1 MERSSRALERALI
14 DLAWSH
20 WTELGVSGWRLA
32 SSVASTAQDVA
43 IDPEPLIF
51 LTASLGNTDPRLRD
65 EATDWCIAFG
75 RYISKVRLKN
85 LVRLGLGDRDAYSA
99 FAATVNRH
107 ARLGWP
113 QGDARGRVFDRTS
126 RSELAVRGRTSAIRV
141 RARLMFGVSARAEIL
156 VLLASGPSGSGSA
169 TELAEHAGYGR
180 RNVVDA
186 LDALVTAGLVRQI
199 EAPTARRYTLA
210 DPIALE
216 GILGPFPARAIDWAP
231 AFDACWRALTTLRT
245 YGEASA
251 AVRSI
256 EAAKTAEAISARLMR
271 VSLIPPGRAPS
282 GTSAWELLG
291 PWALGLVEMLRDP
304 SEAEPSPHRGRSP
317 VDVRPRVRS
326 EVRAVG
332 RRIIKENRGALERL
346 AKSSVGGVT
355 TGRR

>member
-20 WTELGVSGWRLA
+20 WTDLGVSGWRLA
-32 SSVASTAQDVA
+32 SPVSNEAGEVA

-51 LTASLGNTDPRLRD
+51 LTASLGHADPRLRD
-65 EATDWCIAFG
+65 EATDWCVAFG

-85 LVRLGLGDRDAYSA
+85 LLRLGVGDRDAYSA

-113 QGDARGRVFDRTS
+113 QGEGRGRAFDRTE
-126 RSELAVRGRTSAIRV
+126 RSELVVRGRPSTLRL
-141 RARLMFGVSARAEIL
+141 RARLVFGVSARAEIL
-156 VLLASGPSGSGSA
+156 VLLASEQSRGASA
-169 TELAEHAGYGR
+169 TELAERAGYGR
-180 RNVVDA
+180 RNVVEA
-186 LDALVTAGLVRQI
+186 LDALVAAGLVRQI
-199 EAPTARRYTLA
+199 AAPTARRYTLA

-216 GILGPFPARAIDWAP
+216 GILGPFPAHVIEWAL
-231 AFDACWRALTTLRT
+231 AFDACWRALITLRT

-256 EAAKTAEAISARLMR
+256 EAAKAADAISALLMR
-271 VSLIPPGRAPS
+271 VSLVVPGRAPS
-282 GTSAWELLG
+282 GTSSWELFG

-304 SEAEPSPHRGRSP
+304 SAAELAAHRGRSP

-326 EVRAVG
+326 AVRTVG
-332 RRIIKENRGALERL
+332 RRVIEENRGALDRL
-346 AKSSVGGVT
+346 AKNGAGRVT
-355 TGRR
+355 TSRR